1 MECAATRKE
10 DRFVSTAMA
19 LLKTPIIKTR
29 TRKNGQIGTPIG
41 SHQDAVKLNLV
52 DVIQPVI
59 SRSTFAY
66 CLFHL
71 ALANYLAHIW
81 SPKTRFNKQ
90 NHKLNLDIN
99 QRLRFRSLFWPDNWK
114 TKI

>member
-1 MECAATRKE
+1 MPRYRPSAAVHFKASDARPSCVCGLHCLVEWPTANGMRSYKKKGPF
-10 DRFVSTAMA
+10 RFNCYGPFKNSDN
-19 LLKTPIIKTR
+19 KKK

-71 ALANYLAHIW
+71 ALANHLVVEN
-81 SPKTRFNKQ
+81 SF
-90 NHKLNLDIN
+90 
-99 QRLRFRSLFWPDNWK
+99 
-114 TKI
+114 

>member
-1 MECAATRKE
+1 MRSYKKKGPF
-10 DRFVSTAMA
+10 RFNCYGPFKNSDN
-19 LLKTPIIKTR
+19 KKK